1 MDSYKIKYEMVDVSD
16 PVEELSREKMLR
28 EAKRRT
34 ETQPPQPPQFYNEDE
49 YCGVRPRIKHI
60 NNKSIPVVGN
70 NNHYNVFLQDF
81 EDLETANDNDELFKF
96 LKLEEDVAIENGNGE
111 QGEYDLFVPPDQREP
126 PKEEEKEEEKKN
138 EETVEDEEEE
148 EKKEVVEQVTINGV
162 VYTIPPDRKIEV
174 GGRIIDVDELL
185 ATEGEEVDLEE
196 VADDLKEQINTD
208 KNDDIN
214 EDQEENKENLG
225 DNDEI
230 MNVEEGEKEA
240 EEE

>member
-1 MDSYKIKYEMVDVSD
+1 MFFSGISASKEVKKHQLRAQFLLDSYKIKYEMVDVSD

-49 YCGVRPRIKHI
+49 YCG
-60 NNKSIPVVGN
+60 
-70 NNHYNVFLQDF
+70 DF

-225 DNDEI
+225 DNDEN